1 MIQVYSW
8 SSLKQQH
15 FSFKHLQA
23 YKSKF
28 MINSSEERSRYFQKN
43 LEIAEIKIV
52 PLSFSLHSIWVM
64 QRQPPSTNT
73 FQDISAKTGSHHSL
87 LSFHLLSSL
96 LYCYQHDFY
105 FSTVSFLCMAER
117 LTSSSI
123 GSFLFS
129 TYVVNIAFF
138 HLFLSNASTNRL
150 RLSNLCSMA
159 NLIHL
164 SCNTLKTGRA
174 KVNYD
179 LRF

>member
-1 MIQVYSW
+1 
-8 SSLKQQH
+8 
-15 FSFKHLQA
+15 
-23 YKSKF
+23 

-52 PLSFSLHSIWVM
+52 PLSFSLLSIWVM

-73 FQDISAKTGSHHSL
+73 FQDISAKTGSHLSL

-96 LYCYQHDFY
+96 LYCYQHDFIFQRY
-105 FSTVSFLCMAER
+105 HFCVWPR

-150 RLSNLCSMA
+150 RLSNLCSMV
-159 NLIHL
+159 NLIYR

-174 KVNYD
+174 KVTTCVSNV
-179 LRF
+179 FFFK